1 MSLTYERLLK
11 ANKKSALY
19 VRQLKITALDPHSLQ
34 FIAGFRRIISCWAV
48 AFTREYR
55 ALSTAHI
62 DWWADIIGS
71 EGLA

>member
-1 MSLTYERLLK
+1 MSLTYERLLT

-19 VRQLKITALDPHSLQ
+19 VRQLKITALDHHSLR
-34 FIAGFRRIISCWAV
+34 FVTGFKRFKSCWPV

-55 ALSTAHI
+55 ALSTARI
-62 DWWADIIGS
+62 GWWAEIIGS